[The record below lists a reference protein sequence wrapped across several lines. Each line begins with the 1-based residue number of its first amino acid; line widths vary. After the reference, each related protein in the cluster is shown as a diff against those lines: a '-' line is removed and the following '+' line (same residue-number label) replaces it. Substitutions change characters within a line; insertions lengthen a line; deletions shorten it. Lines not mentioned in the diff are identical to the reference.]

1 MVFQMYI
8 CFIVR
13 FLLVDYGKVFSVNE
27 LPQNSMLLP
36 EEKIF
41 CEYWLLWSKFI
52 VFTFINIA

>member
-8 CFIVR
+8 CFIIR
-13 FLLVDYGKVFSVNE
+13 FLLVDYGKDFYVNE
-27 LPQNSMLLP
+27 LLQNSMLLP
-36 EEKIF
+36 EKKIF